1 MFRTAGD
8 FDRADWELLRHGA
21 ITLYWRDGRFEAGK
35 ADLRALGYRL
45 IEITCATP
53 GQFRRAI
60 SDALEWTARFGDE
73 PWDGNLNAL
82 NDGFSRFPFGDDAD
96 VALCLR
102 DFHVIAGQ
110 QPEFAHGVLDIVEDW
125 SRNHL
130 LTGHRLL
137 ALVQTSDLN
146 FRCEGLGGR
155 SASWNAAEWLNRA
168 REV

>member
-21 ITLYWRDGRFEAGK
+21 ITLFWRDGRFEASK
-35 ADLRALGYRL
+35 ADLKRLGYRL
-45 IEITCATP
+45 IEITCVTP
-53 GQFRRAI
+53 EQFRRAV
-60 SDALEWTARFGDE
+60 SEALNWEAQFGDR

-82 NDGFSRFPFGDDAD
+82 NDGFAGFPFGEDAD
-96 VALCLR
+96 VAICLR
-102 DFHVIAGQ
+102 DFHIIAGQ
-110 QPEFAHGVLDIVEDW
+110 EPEFAHGVLDIIEDW

-137 ALVQTSDLN
+137 ALVQTNDVN

-155 SASWNAAEWLNRA
+155 AASWNAAEWLNAA
-168 REV
+168 REI